1 MLTVACSSFEI
12 LSTAVNK
19 KTDYTTYLQHTIT
32 THSTMYFLAKV
43 CETIHI
49 MIEYSAVNV

>member
-32 THSTMYFLAKV
+32 TTHSTMYFLAKV
-43 CETIHI
+43 CETT
-49 MIEYSAVNV
+49 YYD